1 MMTIIPTRRPWLTSG
16 RLALVLVLA
25 VLLLSLGSSAM
36 LLLTGAETSLV
47 ACVASAQ

>member
-1 MMTIIPTRRPWLTSG
+1 MMTIIPTRRPWLTPS
-16 RLALVLVLA
+16 RLVLA

>member
-1 MMTIIPTRRPWLTSG
+1 MMTIIPTRRPWRTSG
-16 RLALVLVLA
+16 RLVLA

-36 LLLTGAETSLV
+36 LLLTGAETSLA

>member
-1 MMTIIPTRRPWLTSG
+1 MMTIIPTRRPWLTPS
-16 RLALVLVLA
+16 RLAIA

-36 LLLTGAETSLV
+36 LLLTGAETTLV

>member
-1 MMTIIPTRRPWLTSG
+1 MMTITPTRRPWLTPS
-16 RLALVLVLA
+16 RLALA

-36 LLLTGAETSLV
+36 LLPTGAETSLV